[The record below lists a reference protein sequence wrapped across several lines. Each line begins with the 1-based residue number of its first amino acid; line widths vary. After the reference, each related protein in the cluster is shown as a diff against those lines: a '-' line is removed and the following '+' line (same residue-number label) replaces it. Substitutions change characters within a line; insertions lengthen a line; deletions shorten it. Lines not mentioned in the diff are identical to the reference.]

1 MKQRRDSLSKILV
14 LQDQLHKL
22 SSWKLAAMDRQ
33 RLELLEAQ
41 RKAIETID
49 HDAMTHRM
57 LVGSATRYLRAIDQQ
72 IDALKVQHAHQ
83 TQLANEQGRRTKLAE
98 RMVDRAEDVYRAH
111 QERADLSE
119 LIERSIAKASA
130 SSA

>member
-1 MKQRRDSLSKILV
+1 MKQRRDSLAKILI

-22 SSWKLAAMDRQ
+22 STWKLAAMDRQ

-41 RKAIETID
+41 RKAIESID

-57 LVGSATRYLRAIDQQ
+57 LVGSATRWLRAIDQQ
-72 IDALKVQHAHQ
+72 INVLKEQHAAQ
-83 TQLANEQGRRTKLAE
+83 TNLANEQHRRAKLAE
-98 RMVDRAEDVYRAH
+98 RMVDRADDVYRAH
-111 QERADLSE
+111 QERVDLGE
-119 LIERSIAKASA
+119 LIERSVAKAGA